1 MRGRKLVPVCGHH
14 ISVWESPP
22 QPRPAERRAEIANA
36 LRALSNYVV
45 SPDAACDSDR
55 ALLARAKGGD
65 LVIPRPLTALCQ
77 AFART
82 LCIILGCAATAWA
95 IKTLPVSARQAPIE
109 RVAAHVIAGD
119 QFKPGVLLAL
129 LPQLETAE
137 RREVCQP
144 TILRSAAIIR
154 TRIAEQAIVD
164 DQDIDAQLSTLSGS
178 IRRALACS
186 PTDSFL
192 WVVFYWVESTRNG
205 LQSRYVDYL
214 RLSYQLG
221 PNEGWIALKRNGYA
235 FAIFSQLPPDL
246 KELAITEFAS
256 LLDSGFV
263 DQTVA
268 IFTGPGWSERNV
280 ILPRLKDVAER
291 PKQAFATAVYK
302 LGYDVN
308 VPGTAHRDPRPWD

>member
-1 MRGRKLVPVCGHH
+1 MTSPEVACDPDTSLPTRAKSGDQLVPRV
-14 ISVWESPP
+14 
-22 QPRPAERRAEIANA
+22 
-36 LRALSNYVV
+36 LF
-45 SPDAACDSDR
+45 
-55 ALLARAKGGD
+55 K
-65 LVIPRPLTALCQ
+65 LCQ
-77 AFART
+77 AVARI
-82 LCIILGCAATAWA
+82 LLVVLGCAGVAWG
-95 IKTLPVSARQAPIE
+95 IKTLPAFARQAPIE
-109 RVAAHVIAGD
+109 RVATHVIAGD
-119 QFKPGVLLAL
+119 QFKPEVLAAF
-129 LPQLETAE
+129 LPQVEAAE
-137 RREVCQP
+137 RDEVCRP

-154 TRIAEQAIVD
+154 TRMAEQAIVN
-164 DQDIDAQLSTLSGS
+164 DQDIDAQLSALTES
-178 IRRALACS
+178 IRRALVCS
-186 PTDSFL
+186 PADSFL
-192 WVVFYWVESTRNG
+192 WVVLSWVESTRNG
-205 LQSRYVDYL
+205 FQPRYLDYL